1 MQKLKQKISSRRK
14 GQTSMNQ
21 LQGYA
26 IAFVVI
32 GVALTVGLQV
42 LTGISAEMH
51 QDRDVTGEL
60 HAPTSLPA
68 EVTVDNVGD
77 GLVTD
82 SETIKWYDASASTN
96 TTLDKSSDYTV
107 VSYENGTFEVLNNF
121 DYNQSDGDELYFDY
135 TWEDPDTK
143 ASQGADSAIS
153 GLTTFTDWLP
163 IIAIVVVSS
172 LIIGL
177 VMRFGSRKGGSYGR
191 A

>member
-1 MQKLKQKISSRRK
+1 
-14 GQTSMNQ
+14 MNQ

-77 GLVTD
+77 GLVTS

-107 VSYENGTFEVLNNF
+107 VSYENGTFDVLDNF
-121 DYNQSDGDELYFDY
+121 NYNQSDGDELYFDY
-135 TWEDPDTK
+135 TWEDPDTQ
-143 ASQGADSAIS
+143 ASAGADSAIS

-177 VMRFGSRKGGSYGR
+177 VMRFGGSKNGSKGR